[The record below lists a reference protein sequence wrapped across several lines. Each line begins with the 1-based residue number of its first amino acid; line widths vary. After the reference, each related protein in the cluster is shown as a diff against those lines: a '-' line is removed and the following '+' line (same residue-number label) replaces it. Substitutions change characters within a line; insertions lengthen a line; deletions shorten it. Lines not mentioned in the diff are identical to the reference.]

1 VQNFLTTSRPHVVRF
16 EGEHGH
22 GFARGEDELDL
33 VCGTITIDVHNRPDI
48 AVGQAV
54 LRDVSLEDDEFQ
66 LIHDGDLRDVRSG
79 TAPEKATRAT
89 FSRKSAPLPSLKNLF
104 GIQGAHLGGRQCKN
118 DGRFPG
124 RRSEPHAKSAA
135 AFVAMDHGSHVALPE
150 TLPGNVLIQDHLFSH
165 GPRSHREEAAGV
177 SAPDAF

>member
-33 VCGTITIDVHNRPDI
+33 VCGTITIDVHNHPDI

-66 LIHDGDLRDVRSG
+66 LIHDGDLRDVM
-79 TAPEKATRAT
+79 
-89 FSRKSAPLPSLKNLF
+89 KSAPLPSLKNLF